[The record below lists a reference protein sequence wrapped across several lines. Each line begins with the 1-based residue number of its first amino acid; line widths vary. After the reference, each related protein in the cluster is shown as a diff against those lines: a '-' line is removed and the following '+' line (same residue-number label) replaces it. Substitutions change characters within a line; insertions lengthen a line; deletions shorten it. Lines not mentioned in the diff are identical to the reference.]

1 MRRPCVAPKRLIF
14 PACDARQA
22 GKSSPLAA
30 HPGRSG
36 SVSLAEYLFQK
47 AFFRSLMMKIAHD
60 SFAGSSYFS
69 HRR

>member
-1 MRRPCVAPKRLIF
+1 MPVAQGGRASQVHEHP
-14 PACDARQA
+14 D
-22 GKSSPLAA
+22 
-30 HPGRSG
+30 PGRSR

-47 AFFRSLMMKIAHD
+47 AFCRSLMMKIAHD